1 VKFKEE
7 CTLESNEEK
16 LYDESTNK
24 FNGKKHNT
32 KLNEN
37 QHGKKSN
44 EEKAASREID
54 KMAKQKLKSTSWK
67 K

>member
-1 VKFKEE
+1 MRKRIQRE
-7 CTLESNEEK
+7 
-16 LYDESTNK
+16 
-24 FNGKKHNT
+24 KHNA
-32 KLNEN
+32 KLNEK

-54 KMAKQKLKSTSWK
+54 KMAKAKLKSTSWK

>member
-1 VKFKEE
+1 
-7 CTLESNEEK
+7 
-16 LYDESTNK
+16 
-24 FNGKKHNT
+24 
-32 KLNEN
+32 LNEK

-54 KMAKQKLKSTSWK
+54 KMAKAKLKSTSWK